1 MYIYTAYG
9 LGIHS
14 ELLLPELVPSES
26 AADLVIRFGKL
37 AHLQQN
43 RSNGGDYFLG
53 RIEGIGRLLVQQGR
67 EIVLDPDPGI
77 HESVLR
83 PFVLGAIISVL
94 LRQRGLFV
102 LHASSVVIDGAAVAF
117 MAESGWGKSTLAE
130 AFHAQG
136 YGILTDDVMA
146 IQFDSHTPLVIP
158 SFPQIKLWPDAAA
171 SLGHNPESLPLL
183 NTETEKRV
191 HRLSDRFLQTPVPLK
206 RLYVLAIGTQH
217 EIVSLSPQ
225 ESFVELVRHS
235 REVNVLNAPEFLGA
249 HLHQCTR
256 LIQQVPMR
264 RLQRQHSLSALPD
277 LIRLIENDAALTPC
291 YA

>member
-26 AADLVIRFGKL
+26 AADVVIRFGKL

-102 LHASSVVIDGAAVAF
+102 LHASSVVINGAAVAF

-146 IQFDSHTPLVIP
+146 IQFDSQTPLVIP